1 MKPTRIY
8 SLLLAAAILAAT
20 AACQRGDE
28 PQAITNGQPTQV
40 ASEPVHIQVGSTRDP
55 TLPDAGA
62 VFAAQDA
69 ADKAKE
75 DALALQQATAPQPGA
90 AKSEDPKEAQAAPGP
105 APDRFSVAPENT
117 KVN

>member
-8 SLLLAAAILAAT
+8 SLLLAAAILATT
-20 AACQRGDE
+20 AACQRSDE

-55 TLPDAGA
+55 SLPDAGA
-62 VFAAQDA
+62 VFAARDA

-75 DALALQQATAPQPGA
+75 DALALQQATAPQSDA

-105 APDRFSVAPENT
+105 APDRLSVAPENT